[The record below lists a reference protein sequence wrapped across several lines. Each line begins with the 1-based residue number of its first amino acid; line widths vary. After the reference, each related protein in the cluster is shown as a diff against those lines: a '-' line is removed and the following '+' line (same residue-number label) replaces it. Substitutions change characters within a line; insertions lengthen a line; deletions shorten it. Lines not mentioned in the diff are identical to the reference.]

1 MIKSVHLEQKCSVW
15 TDLQTD
21 VTSLKI
27 DLRVLVKAPK
37 YYTELQRLPRRIS
50 VRPPT
55 KVEQID
61 CSEQGRHILSAPPLT
76 LVISLS

>member
-1 MIKSVHLEQKCSVW
+1 MFRADRL
-15 TDLQTD
+15 TDRHDQFKNRF
-21 VTSLKI
+21 S
-27 DLRVLVKAPK
+27 VLVKARK

-61 CSEQGRHILSAPPLT
+61 CPEQGRHILSAPPLT
-76 LVISLS
+76 LVISRS